1 MTTTETAAGAADAPP
16 AEKAPAFSKGYRA
29 WLLLVLL
36 LVNVLNLAD
45 RQGIA
50 ATAPVFK
57 KDLQLTDGQLGLLQ
71 GLGFAIFYA
80 LFSLP
85 LALMADRINRRK
97 IISACIG
104 VFAVFAF
111 ACGQAQNFWQMLLFR
126 IGIGSG
132 DAGFGPP
139 VSSLLGDHY
148 PPSQRTSAM
157 TWIWLG
163 APIGAVLGAVGGG
176 WFADPI
182 NHLGWRVW
190 FVVLSIPAA
199 VMAVIAFLTIR
210 EPTRGMS
217 DPQGLA
223 VGKPPSIPTVLRFLL
238 SKKSFVH
245 ILMGAS
251 LAATA
256 MNGIGQFLNR
266 FLVSNLHVGP
276 AEGGQILGGIAGVS
290 MAAGLALGGFGM
302 DWLGKSDRRW
312 YVWGPAIGL
321 VLTTPLFIFGFMQS
335 QLLPMIAILIAAH
348 VTMFVYYTPTLG
360 MAQNMVGASMRGS
373 SAFVVSL
380 VLGLVGVGIGPTIV
394 GFLSDFF
401 AQQAFG
407 TGDFQALCRGG
418 VASAGAGKDAAA
430 ACLTASATGVRHAV
444 MAAALLGVWG
454 ALHFLLAAKDVRKD
468 LDTYYQPDAAKA

>member
-1 MTTTETAAGAADAPP
+1 MATAESAVSAANAVPTAA
-16 AEKAPAFSKGYRA
+16 APAFSKGYRA

-57 KDLQLTDGQLGLLQ
+57 KDLHLTDGQLGLLQ

-148 PPSQRTSAM
+148 PPSQRTSAT

-163 APIGAVLGAVGGG
+163 APIGAVVGSVGGG
-176 WFADPI
+176 WFAQ
-182 NHLGWRVW
+182 NLGWRAW
-190 FVVLSIPAA
+190 FVALSIPAV

-210 EPTRGMS
+210 EPARGMT
-217 DPQGLA
+217 DPQGLT

-245 ILMGAS
+245 ILIGAA

-256 MNGIGQFLNR
+256 MNGIGQFLAR

-276 AEGGQILGGIAGVS
+276 AQAGGILGTIAGVS
-290 MAAGLALGGFGM
+290 MATGLAIGGFGM
-302 DWLGKSDRRW
+302 DWLGKWDRRW

-321 VLTTPLFIFGFMQS
+321 LLTTPLFILGFMQS
-335 QLLPMIAILIAAH
+335 QLPAMILILIAGH
-348 VTMFVYYTPTLG
+348 VTLFVYYTPTLG

-407 TGDFQALCRGG
+407 AGDFQAMCRGG
-418 VASAGAGKDAAA
+418 VASAGAGKYAAA

-444 MAAALLGVWG
+444 MAAALLGVW
-454 ALHFLLAAKDVRKD
+454 ASLHFLLAAKDVRKD
-468 LDTYYQPDAAKA
+468 LDTYYEPEAAKA

>member
-1 MTTTETAAGAADAPP
+1 MTSAETTASPGTVTPAAGD
-16 AEKAPAFSKGYRA
+16 KPAFSKGYRS
-29 WLLLVLL
+29 WLLFVLL

-50 ATAPVFK
+50 ATAPAFK
-57 KDLQLTDGQLGLLQ
+57 AELHLTDGQLGVVQ

-85 LALMADRINRRK
+85 LALMADRINRAR

-104 VFAVFAF
+104 VFAVFAA
-111 ACGQAQNFWQMLLFR
+111 ACGLAQTFWQMMLFR
-126 IGIGSG
+126 VGIGSG

-148 PPSQRTSAM
+148 PPSQRTSATTM
-157 TWIWLG
+157 IWLG
-163 APIGAVLGAVGGG
+163 APIGAVTGAVLGG
-176 WFADPI
+176 WFAQ
-182 NHLGWRVW
+182 NLGWRSW
-190 FVVLSIPAA
+190 FFALSVPAL
-199 VMAVIAFLTIR
+199 VMAAIAFFTLR

-217 DPQGLA
+217 DPQGLV
-223 VGKPPSIPTVLRFLL
+223 VGRPPSLLTVLKFLL
-238 SKKSFVH
+238 SKRSFVH
-245 ILMGAS
+245 ILIGAA

-256 MNGIGQFLNR
+256 MNGIGQFLAR
-266 FLVSNLHVGP
+266 FLVSNRHVGF
-276 AEGGQILGGIAGVS
+276 AEAGQILGTISGVS
-290 MAAGLALGGFGM
+290 MATGLALGGFGM
-302 DWLGKSDRRW
+302 DWLGESDRRW

-335 QLLPMIAILIAAH
+335 QLLAMIWILIAAH

-380 VLGLVGVGIGPTIV
+380 VLGLVGVGLGPTIV

-401 AQQAFG
+401 AQQAFTLG
-407 TGDFQALCRGG
+407 AYKAMCPGG
-418 VASAGAGKDAAA
+418 AAVHGAGPILVDA
-430 ACLTASATGVRHAV
+430 CKVASATGVRHAV
-444 MAAALLGVWG
+444 MSVALLCVWA
-454 ALHFLLAAKDVRKD
+454 ALHFVLAARHVRKD
-468 LDTYYQPDAAKA
+468 LDTHYEPVPQG

>member
-1 MTTTETAAGAADAPP
+1 MTTAETAASEALP
-16 AEKAPAFSKGYRA
+16 AEATKTPVFSKGYRA
-29 WLLLVLL
+29 WLLIVLL

-57 KDLQLTDGQLGLLQ
+57 KDLHLTDGQLGLLQ

-85 LALMADRINRRK
+85 LALLADRINRAK
-97 IISACIG
+97 IISACVV
-104 VFAVFAF
+104 VFSAF
-111 ACGQAQNFWQMLLFR
+111 AALCSQAQNFTTMLLCR

-139 VSSLLGDHY
+139 VSSLLGDYY
-148 PPSQRTSAM
+148 PPSRRTSAM
-157 TWIWLG
+157 TIIWLG
-163 APIGAVLGAVGGG
+163 APIGAVVGSVGGG
-176 WFADPI
+176 WFAQ
-182 NHLGWRVW
+182 NLGWRSW
-190 FVVLSIPAA
+190 FIALSIPAL

-217 DPQGLA
+217 DPQGVA
-223 VGKPPSIPTVLRFLL
+223 VGKPPSIPTVLKFLL

-245 ILMGAS
+245 ILIGAA

-256 MNGIGQFLNR
+256 MNGIGQFLAR
-266 FLVSNLHVGP
+266 FLVSNRHVGP
-276 AEGGQILGGIAGVS
+276 AEAGQILGTIAGVS
-290 MAAGLALGGFGM
+290 MATGLALGGFGM
-302 DWLGKSDRRW
+302 DWLGKTDRRW

-321 VLTTPLFIFGFMQS
+321 VLSAPLFIFGFMQGE
-335 QLLPMIAILIAAH
+335 LLPMILILIGGH

-360 MAQNMVGASMRGS
+360 MAQNMVGANMRGT

-380 VLGLVGVGIGPTIV
+380 VLGLVGVGLGPTIV

-401 AQQAFG
+401 AQRAFPL
-407 TGDFQALCRGG
+407 GDFQAMCRGG
-418 VASAGAGKDAAA
+418 EAAAGAGQGVADACKA
-430 ACLTASATGVRHAV
+430 ASATGVRNAV
-444 MAAALLGVWG
+444 ISVALLSIWA
-454 ALHFLLAAKDVRKD
+454 ALHFLLAARHVRKD
-468 LDTYYQPDAAKA
+468 LDTYYEPEAAKA

>member
-1 MTTTETAAGAADAPP
+1 MATAESAVSAADAVPT
-16 AEKAPAFSKGYRA
+16 AAAPAFSKGYRA

-57 KDLQLTDGQLGLLQ
+57 KDLHLTDGQLGLLQ

-148 PPSQRTSAM
+148 PPSQRTSAT

-163 APIGAVLGAVGGG
+163 APIGAVVGSVGGG
-176 WFADPI
+176 WFAQD
-182 NHLGWRVW
+182 LGWRAW
-190 FVVLSIPAA
+190 FVALSIPAV

-210 EPTRGMS
+210 EPARGMT
-217 DPQGLA
+217 DPQGLT

-245 ILMGAS
+245 ILIGAA

-256 MNGIGQFLNR
+256 MNGIGQFLAR

-276 AEGGQILGGIAGVS
+276 AQAGGILGTIAGVS
-290 MAAGLALGGFGM
+290 MATGLAIGGFGM
-302 DWLGKSDRRW
+302 DWLGKWDRRW

-321 VLTTPLFIFGFMQS
+321 LLTTPLFILGFMQS
-335 QLLPMIAILIAAH
+335 QLPAMILILIAGH
-348 VTMFVYYTPTLG
+348 VTLFVYYTPTLG

-407 TGDFQALCRGG
+407 AGDFQAMCRGG

-444 MAAALLGVWG
+444 MAAALLGVW
-454 ALHFLLAAKDVRKD
+454 ASLHFLLAAKDVRKD
-468 LDTYYQPDAAKA
+468 LDTYYEPEAAKA

>member
-1 MTTTETAAGAADAPP
+1 MTTAETAASAAEASP
-16 AEKAPAFSKGYRA
+16 AAKAPAFSKGYRA

-57 KDLQLTDGQLGLLQ
+57 KDLHLTDGQLGLLQ

-148 PPSQRTSAM
+148 PPSQRTSAT

-163 APIGAVLGAVGGG
+163 APIGAVVGSVGGG
-176 WFADPI
+176 WFAQ
-182 NHLGWRVW
+182 NLGWRAW
-190 FVVLSIPAA
+190 FVALSIPAV

-210 EPTRGMS
+210 EPARGMT
-217 DPQGLA
+217 DPQGQV

-245 ILMGAS
+245 ILIGAA

-256 MNGIGQFLNR
+256 MNGIGQFLAR

-276 AEGGQILGGIAGVS
+276 AQAGQILGTIAGVS
-290 MAAGLALGGFGM
+290 MATGLAVGGFGM
-302 DWLGKSDRRW
+302 DWLGKWDRRW

-321 VLTTPLFIFGFMQS
+321 VLTTPLFILGFMQT
-335 QLLPMIAILIAAH
+335 QLLAMILILIAGH
-348 VTMFVYYTPTLG
+348 VTLFVYYTPTLG
-360 MAQNMVGASMRGS
+360 MAQNMVGANMRGS

-401 AQQAFG
+401 AQQAYG
-407 TGDFQALCRGG
+407 AGDFQAMCRGG

-430 ACLTASATGVRHAV
+430 ACLAASATGVRHAV

>member
-1 MTTTETAAGAADAPP
+1 MATAESAVSAADAVPT
-16 AEKAPAFSKGYRA
+16 AAAPAFSKGYRA

-57 KDLQLTDGQLGLLQ
+57 KDLHLTDGQLGLLQ

-148 PPSQRTSAM
+148 PPSQRTSAT

-163 APIGAVLGAVGGG
+163 APIGAVVGSVGGG
-176 WFADPI
+176 WFAQ
-182 NHLGWRVW
+182 NLGWRAW
-190 FVVLSIPAA
+190 FVALSIPAV

-210 EPTRGMS
+210 EPARGMT
-217 DPQGLA
+217 DPQGLT

-245 ILMGAS
+245 ILIGAA

-256 MNGIGQFLNR
+256 MNGIGQFLAR

-276 AEGGQILGGIAGVS
+276 AQAGGILGTIAGVS
-290 MAAGLALGGFGM
+290 MATGLAIGGFGM
-302 DWLGKSDRRW
+302 DWLGKWDRRW

-321 VLTTPLFIFGFMQS
+321 LLTTPLFILGFMQS
-335 QLLPMIAILIAAH
+335 QLPAMILILIAGH
-348 VTMFVYYTPTLG
+348 VTLFVYYTPTLG

-407 TGDFQALCRGG
+407 AGDFQAMCRGG

-444 MAAALLGVWG
+444 MAAALLGVW
-454 ALHFLLAAKDVRKD
+454 ASLHFLLAAKDVRKD
-468 LDTYYQPDAAKA
+468 LDTYYEPEAAKA